1 MKAKNAQD
9 AGAAGVVIANNVAGG
24 LAMTGDDPTI
34 TIPVV
39 SVTLADG
46 NAIKAQLAQSA
57 AVQHAASRARRA
69 CCGTA
74 RSTTLVV
81 AHEWGHYI
89 SNRLIGDSNGLD
101 ANQARR
107 AGRGLVGFPPAAA
120 AREGGGPQ
128 PARQREL
135 RRHVREQHL
144 PARRSRLRAG
154 FRQQRVLLRRSAGI
168 PYSRDLT
175 KNPLTFR
182 HISDDVALPAAPP
195 PSLRYAGPDNSEVHN
210 AGEVWG
216 SLLWECYSNLLNDT
230 ARLTFAQAQDRMKRY
245 LVAGYK
251 ITPINPTFVTARDAL
266 LAVIKSQD
274 NADYEQCLHG
284 FAKRG
289 AGLGAVAPGPFSST
303 NNGVVESYKTV
314 KPAGGTRRSAIEYY
328 NAGFDHYFMTDIPDE
343 IAKLDNGTFV
353 GWARTGQSL
362 PVYSD
367 YPAGSMGVCRF
378 FSTSFTPRSSHF
390 YTSDPNE
397 CGVVKLNKD
406 WQFEG
411 VVFGLLSPG
420 PAGDCPAGAVSIYR
434 LYNNGQGGAPNH
446 RYTTSEAI
454 RTQMIAQGWIPEGY
468 GPLGVIMCSPA

>member
-1 MKAKNAQD
+1 
-9 AGAAGVVIANNVAGG
+9 
-24 LAMTGDDPTI
+24 L
-34 TIPVV
+34 
-39 SVTLADG
+39 
-46 NAIKAQLAQSA
+46 
-57 AVQHAASRARRA
+57 
-69 CCGTA
+69 
-74 RSTTLVV
+74 
-81 AHEWGHYI
+81 
-89 SNRLIGDSNGLD
+89 
-101 ANQARR
+101 
-107 AGRGLVGFPPAAA
+107 
-120 AREGGGPQ
+120 
-128 PARQREL
+128 
-135 RRHVREQHL
+135 
-144 PARRSRLRAG
+144 
-154 FRQQRVLLRRSAGI
+154 
-168 PYSRDLT
+168 
-175 KNPLTFR
+175 R
-182 HISDDVALPAAPP
+182 HISDEAALPAAPT
-195 PSLRYAGPDNSEVHN
+195 PSFRYAGPDNSEVHN

-230 ARLTFAQAQDRMKRY
+230 GRLVFAQAQDRMKRY
-245 LVAGYK
+245 LVGGYK

-289 AGLGAVAPGPFSST
+289 AGLGAVAPDPFSPT

-314 KPAGGTRRSAIEYY
+314 KPAGGAKRAAIEYY

-353 GWARTGQSL
+353 GWTRTGQSFT
-362 PVYSD
+362 VYSD

-420 PAGDCPAGAVSIYR
+420 PAGDCPAGSGPIYR

-468 GPLGVIMCSPA
+468 GALGVIMCSPA